1 MLFRSGPARRR
12 SRGRST
18 GLRPLVV
25 TVSAALAVAAAV
37 LPLSAPAASADAAA
51 PADTTVTVN
60 ASAGLGTV
68 GSTALGANTAV
79 WDSYMNDPEVASLY
93 ESAGIGALR
102 YPGGSYSDMYHWVD
116 NTAPGGYVAPGTG
129 FDAFMGTVKATGA
142 QPILIANYGSGTAQE
157 AADWVRYANVTKG
170 YGATYWEIGNEIYG
184 NGVYGSGWE
193 NDTHADKTPD
203 QYAREVKAYAQAM
216 KAVDPT
222 VRIGAVLTMP
232 GNWPD
237 GSVAGGD
244 TGDWNHTVL
253 AAVAHDIDFVSVHWY
268 PDTGN
273 GDRALSAVRRLPGE
287 LREVRNLLDRYAG
300 ADSARVGIAMTEV
313 NSDSGGGAFT
323 SRPNGLFA
331 AEAISTALENGV
343 FTVDW
348 WDTHNGAGGVTTV
361 GGETDYG
368 DMGMLSNGSCSGGVC
383 EPAVNTPFAP
393 YYGIKTLGALS
404 DPGDSMVA
412 SGTSGSEVSSHAV
425 LRADG
430 DLGVLLLNKSPATE
444 HTVDLRYLGFTAD
457 SAAPRVQRWAP
468 GDAGLV
474 DATGT
479 ATAGSATLAP
489 YSLTVLTLH
498 PKSGTGSSAAT
509 VGAPGAPRTTAVG
522 ADSAT
527 LSWPAAD
534 GSVDRYEVYEQLGTN
549 LQLLGSSTGT
559 SVTLPNLPAG
569 SRHTVD
575 VLARDKAGHLSR
587 PSVPLTFTTSTPDDS
602 TCTVSYQVTSGWG
615 NGFVSDVVV
624 SNVGPADIDGW
635 TLTFDWP
642 STGQS
647 VSSSWNA
654 EVTGEGQHVHV
665 TNGEHNAELA
675 PNGGNSVE
683 FGFVG
688 ANDGANPA
696 PTAFTLNGTVCRTIS

>member
-1 MLFRSGPARRR
+1 MMFRRR
-12 SRGRST
+12 RPEGPR
-18 GLRPLVV
+18 RPLAVAA
-25 TVSAALAVAAAV
+25 SAALAVAAAV
-37 LPLSAPAASADAAA
+37 LPLATPAAAAD

-68 GSTALGANTAV
+68 SPTALGANTAI
-79 WDSYMNDPEVASLY
+79 WDANMNDPEVSSLY
-93 ESAGIGALR
+93 RAAGIGALR
-102 YPGGSYSDMYHWVD
+102 YPGGSYADIYHWVD
-116 NTAPGGYVAPGTG
+116 NTAPGGYVAPGTD
-129 FDAFMGTVKATGA
+129 FDAFMGTVKASGA
-142 QPILIANYGSGTAQE
+142 QPILIANYGSGTAKE

-170 YGATYWEIGNEIYG
+170 YGAKYWEIGNEIYG

-203 QYAREVKAYAQAM
+203 QYAREVEAYAKAM

-222 VRIGAVLTMP
+222 VKIGAVLTMP

-237 GSVAGGD
+237 GSVATGD

-268 PDTGN
+268 PNTSTG
-273 GDRALSAVRRLPGE
+273 AQSLAAVRQLPGE
-287 LREVRNLLDRYAG
+287 LREVRNLVNRYAG
-300 ADSARVGIAMTEV
+300 ADSARIGIAMTEV
-313 NSDSGGGAFT
+313 NSNSGGGAFT

-331 AEAISTALENGV
+331 AEAMITAMENGV

-348 WDTHNGAGGVTTV
+348 WDTHNGAGAITTV

-368 DMGMLSNGSCSGGVC
+368 DMGMLSSGSCTGSVC

-404 DPGDSMVA
+404 DPGDTMVA
-412 SGTSGSEVSSHAV
+412 SGTSGPEVSSHAV

-430 DLGVLLLNKSPATE
+430 DLSVLLLNQSTTAE
-444 HTVDLRYLGFTAD
+444 HTVDLRYLGFTAG
-457 SAAPRVQRWAP
+457 SAAPQVRRWAP
-468 GDAGLV
+468 GDDDLV

-479 ATAGSATLAP
+479 ATADSVTLAP
-489 YSLTVLTLH
+489 SSITVLTTH

-509 VGAPGAPRTTAVG
+509 VGAPGTPQTTSVG
-522 ADSAT
+522 ASSVT

-534 GSVDRYEVYEQLGTN
+534 GAVDRYEVYEQLGTGI
-549 LQLLGSSTGT
+549 QLLGSATGT
-559 SVTLPNLPAG
+559 SATIRNLPAG
-569 SRHTVD
+569 SRHTVN

-587 PSVPLTFTTSTPDDS
+587 PSVPLTFTTGTPDDS

-642 STGQS
+642 SAGQS
-647 VSSSWNA
+647 VSSWWNA
-654 EVTGEGQHVHV
+654 DVTTDGQHVHV
-665 TNGEHNAELA
+665 TSTANNARLA
-675 PNGGNSVE
+675 PNGGNSAE